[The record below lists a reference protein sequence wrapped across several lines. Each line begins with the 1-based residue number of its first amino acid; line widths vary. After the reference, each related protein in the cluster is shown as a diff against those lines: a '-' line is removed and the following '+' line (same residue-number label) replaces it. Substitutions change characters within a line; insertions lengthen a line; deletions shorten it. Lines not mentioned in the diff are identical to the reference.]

1 MNASFFRSCE
11 GLGGAI
17 YSAGDTKISS
27 SFFEENKG
35 DGDGGD
41 VYHTG
46 GSADLFVLSSIF
58 TNSYSSD
65 CGGSLSIA
73 NGATAKISVAQVLR
87 ARAKGGG
94 GFCAKGGAQV
104 FLEHV
109 RFVDTD
115 LTQGQSG
122 GGAIKIQQSGTI
134 LNAVDVVMNSTS
146 NNISNTELGG
156 GVFAEEGAFLNAT
169 GFTCQGLSASLG
181 ACIYGKSGASLHI
194 SSLIVSKCRGLDES
208 PRGEYTSSVSAVIE
222 HATFT
227 SNP

>member
-1 MNASFFRSCE
+1 MTVYQQFIATSAKFFGCVATNYGGAIYSLGATKLQNTTFVSSSARRGGAVYSESNSTLTVNASFFRSCE

-94 GFCAKGGAQV
+94 GFCA
-104 FLEHV
+104 
-109 RFVDTD
+109 
-115 LTQGQSG
+115 
-122 GGAIKIQQSGTI
+122 
-134 LNAVDVVMNSTS
+134 
-146 NNISNTELGG
+146 
-156 GVFAEEGAFLNAT
+156 
-169 GFTCQGLSASLG
+169 
-181 ACIYGKSGASLHI
+181 
-194 SSLIVSKCRGLDES
+194 
-208 PRGEYTSSVSAVIE
+208 
-222 HATFT
+222 
-227 SNP
+227 